1 MFRKKT
7 RKFFYLT
14 FIWNLAFAGI
24 CLSYVLSVCYQNL
37 LKKPKLTVKFSF
49 VCLLK
54 DFLGLLLNKL
64 MFRKKREMFFMCKF
78 KIRVFFISG
87 LFGIRLDYQSLHESH
102 TLFNLAFDSTRS
114 YWYKKSILKITKLW
128 RHVADKKASLDQ
140 LTIFQSSYLPKRRQA
155 PARVLTLCMDGDCVR
170 DARVLGP
177 QMGVCSRPIS
187 GPVVPG
193 STHHLA
199 PIPICAAGRR
209 YFRGPSR

>member
-1 MFRKKT
+1 MF
-7 RKFFYLT
+7 
-14 FIWNLAFAGI
+14 G
-24 CLSYVLSVCYQNL
+24 
-37 LKKPKLTVKFSF
+37 
-49 VCLLK
+49 
-54 DFLGLLLNKL
+54 
-64 MFRKKREMFFMCKF
+64 KKRTM
-78 KIRVFFISG
+78 FFISR
-87 LFGIRLDYQSLHESH
+87 LSGIRLDYQSLYESH

-114 YWYKKSILKITKLW
+114 YWNNKSILKIKKYIYCTKLW
-128 RHVADKKASLDQ
+128 RQAADKKASRDQ
-140 LTIFQSSYLPKRRQA
+140 STIFQTSYLPTRRQA

-170 DARVLGP
+170 DAGVLGP